1 LEHNEAGR
9 ITGRQKKR
17 TEEQQMKTALVRFIA
32 ACSLAASIMAPAVAA
47 EPIVFGL
54 VDEVTG
60 PQAEAGLLTAQGVKL
75 AIEEINA
82 GGGIMGRQVEL
93 RIEDN
98 QSANPTTVLAYSK
111 LVESGVV
118 AVLGP
123 LRSTQVQAASPTI
136 AKGKIP
142 AMIGGSDPSLT
153 RVNNPWIFRVRP
165 NDLYSSRVMAEFG
178 VKELKKKKWAVI
190 HSTDTFGTG
199 GKNALVEALKAQ
211 GIEPVMIGGYTSNS
225 QDFTPLALQIKG
237 SGADIIGSYMTNS
250 PDVGIFARQLR
261 QLGINAEWIGSTS
274 VVTDTAMKL
283 AGETLWGVYSVADF
297 AIDANDESRG
307 YAKRYRAKYG
317 ADPDL
322 YSAWAYGGVYL
333 LKHAIEK
340 AKSTDPEAIRAALLA
355 TKGLKGVEGTYNF
368 DPNGDGVHGY
378 NVVRNVNGKVS
389 FIKHI
394 EFDQ

>member
-1 LEHNEAGR
+1 
-9 ITGRQKKR
+9 
-17 TEEQQMKTALVRFIA
+17 MKTAIFRLIA
-32 ACSLAASIMAPAVAA
+32 ACSLAAAIVAPAVAA

-82 GGGIMGRQVEL
+82 AGGANGRPIEL
-93 RIEDN
+93 HIEDN
-98 QSANPTTVLAYSK
+98 ASTNPTTVLAYTK
-111 LVESGVV
+111 LIESGVV
-118 AVLGP
+118 AVIGP

-153 RVNNPWIFRVRP
+153 RVSNPWIFRVRP

-178 VKELKKKKWAVI
+178 VNELKKKKWAII

-225 QDFTPLALQIKG
+225 QDFTPLALQIKS
-237 SGADIIGSYMTNS
+237 SGAEIIGSYMTNS

-261 QLGINAEWIGSTS
+261 QLGVNADWIGSTS

-283 AGETLWGVYSVADF
+283 AGESLWGVYSVADF

-340 AKSTDPEAIRAALLA
+340 AKSTDPEAIRAALLT
-355 TKGLKGVEGTYNF
+355 TKGLKGVEGTYDF